1 MKIFDIIHSES
12 FKTFVFFITATIGVI
27 SALLTL
33 EPLASMIIIFI
44 AIVAYFVFFTIPS
57 KTSNQKIR
65 VLKKEFEK
73 IFGRT
78 TGLQIKAVE
87 VIVDLMRIRPE
98 YINDVIDFDLLYYQG
113 TITKNGNYR
122 GMYRAQGCN
131 PKTESCKSLKI
142 LMGSGSWESI
152 NLKAF
157 DTNSNEELK
166 IDSFRH
172 EKAEIITFEILF
184 QHPISQREK
193 FDVTWSFE
201 FPHACSTIEDD
212 ADVFLMWPFK
222 NINGCIEIDLS
233 LMFKPKSIQLY
244 YIDKKFNVALHTE
257 DKPSISTYQS
267 RKYRYSILIKNPA
280 FYHAFILV
288 YRI

>member
-98 YINDVIDFDLLYYQG
+98 YINDVIDFDLFIREPLQKME
-113 TITKNGNYR
+113 TIVECIVHKGVT
-122 GMYRAQGCN
+122 
-131 PKTESCKSLKI
+131 LKR
-142 LMGSGSWESI
+142 
-152 NLKAF
+152 NLV
-157 DTNSNEELK
+157 
-166 IDSFRH
+166 R
-172 EKAEIITFEILF
+172 
-184 QHPISQREK
+184 
-193 FDVTWSFE
+193 V
-201 FPHACSTIEDD
+201 
-212 ADVFLMWPFK
+212 
-222 NINGCIEIDLS
+222 
-233 LMFKPKSIQLY
+233 
-244 YIDKKFNVALHTE
+244 
-257 DKPSISTYQS
+257 
-267 RKYRYSILIKNPA
+267 
-280 FYHAFILV
+280 
-288 YRI
+288 